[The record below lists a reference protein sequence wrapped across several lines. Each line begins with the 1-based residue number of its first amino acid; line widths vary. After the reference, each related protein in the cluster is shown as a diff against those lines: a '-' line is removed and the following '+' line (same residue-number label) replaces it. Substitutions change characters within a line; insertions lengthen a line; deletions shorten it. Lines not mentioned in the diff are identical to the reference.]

1 VHGVASAPVQAL
13 THIPGAAGY
22 VLPDMTMEAVDAAGN
37 VLPSGQNGLLRTRS
51 PCGVAGYLGDEAATR
66 AVFRDGWFYSG
77 DIGTVTPDGMLIIA
91 GREKSVVNLGGDKIN
106 PELLERVL
114 TAFAAV
120 ADAAAFAI
128 PNRLG
133 IDELWAAVV
142 WRGGAADEKA
152 LRAHCESN
160 LPVNF
165 RPMHYLTVAAL
176 ARNDAGKLDRR
187 RLPELA
193 RS

>member
-1 VHGVASAPVQAL
+1 
-13 THIPGAAGY
+13 
-22 VLPDMTMEAVDAAGN
+22 
-37 VLPSGQNGLLRTRS
+37 
-51 PCGVAGYLGDEAATR
+51 
-66 AVFRDGWFYSG
+66 
-77 DIGTVTPDGMLIIA
+77 
-91 GREKSVVNLGGDKIN
+91 VNLGGDKIN

-160 LPVNF
+160 LPANV
-165 RPMHYLTVAAL
+165 RPMHYLAVAAL